1 MEITLANHT
10 LSDIDLLSVDSMSKR
25 ERMEGTVPPGVS
37 NSFYVPGAPSEL
49 RIKDSNT
56 EATIHTETVSF
67 LPRPLYTGSW
77 RIGETWEHYIDIEV
91 RQTQT
96 VISDYSGLW
105 TYRLFDPSATWDKI
119 PQKERDLIWRMGS
132 SSTSELQPARP
143 WKGRLSRETAV
154 FPSSI

>member
-10 LSDIDLLSVDSMSKR
+10 ISDIDLLSVDSMSKR

-143 WKGRLSRETAV
+143 WKGRLSPEPPV
-154 FPSSI
+154 FPS